1 MLMRPGNRGVL
12 VLPGALQAL
21 VGAIVLGITVPGVAY
36 MFMGS
41 RWPTTTY
48 LLIGAGVF
56 VAYLAAFPL
65 GLIKPYKR

>member
-12 VLPGALQAL
+12 ILPGVLQAL
-21 VGAIVLGITVPGVAY
+21 LGAFVFGVTVPAVAY
-36 MFMGS
+36 MFVQS
-41 RWPTTTY
+41 RWSTTTY
-48 LLIGAGVF
+48 LLIGAVVF